1 MRRST
6 KPILLD
12 TVDKVKDF
20 VKQTNKFLREVDVS
34 SSGKYVANGKSL
46 LGILSLDT
54 SKPVV
59 VSYSEEDEGLA
70 KIFISKYFVRGV
82 NV

>member
-1 MRRST
+1 MRRIT
-6 KPILLD
+6 RQILID

-34 SSGKYVANGKSL
+34 SSGKYVVDGRSL

-59 VSYSEEDEGLA
+59 VNYSEEDEELA
-70 KIFISKYFVRGV
+70 EIFISKYFVRGV

>member
-1 MRRST
+1 MRRIT
-6 KPILLD
+6 RPILID

-34 SSGKYVANGKSL
+34 SSGKYVVDGRSL

-54 SKPVV
+54 GKPVV
-59 VSYSEEDEGLA
+59 VNYSEEDEELA
-70 KIFISKYFVRGV
+70 EIFISKYFVRGV

>member
-1 MRRST
+1 MRRIT
-6 KPILLD
+6 RPILLD
-12 TVDKVKDF
+12 TIDKVKDF

-34 SSGKYVANGKSL
+34 SSGRYVANGKSL

-54 SKPVV
+54 SKPIV

-70 KIFISKYFVRGV
+70 EIFISKYFVRGV